1 MKPGGEPGSSGTRRA
16 APVRQ
21 DLILPVL
28 TQRNCKSLRRYKANP
43 AAAFGPLTASPLS
56 AHRPYRGTKRATR
69 RSRQSKEQ
77 ARATPYKARSRR
89 PGPAPAPPPSFGP
102 AFSRS
107 RGWAALLPQR
117 TSLRPLPSDDLS
129 TKASGA
135 PVKPGSHTRV
145 TITEGLR
152 WRSWRAPPSRASPPP
167 TYAELDGTDTSLLR
181 GRCRSLSEVC
191 LRTSIPQHV
200 VDPPVGAA
208 AAGTSGSS
216 LDSFSKG
223 SLKISWNPWRHGL
236 SSVDS
241 LPLDELPSTV
251 QLLPPP
257 TPAPA
262 PARAAEPQGE
272 AQPRCKSSESH
283 SASSDTIE
291 L

>member
-167 TYAELDGTDTSLLR
+167 T
-181 GRCRSLSEVC
+181 LSTASPRARADASRE
-191 LRTSIPQHV
+191 R
-200 VDPPVGAA
+200 A
-208 AAGTSGSS
+208 
-216 LDSFSKG
+216 
-223 SLKISWNPWRHGL
+223 R
-236 SSVDS
+236 
-241 LPLDELPSTV
+241 
-251 QLLPPP
+251 
-257 TPAPA
+257 PAPGPA
-262 PARAAEPQGE
+262 PRSRAC
-272 AQPRCKSSESH
+272 PRVGGPA
-283 SASSDTIE
+283 ASSPPLLNTVASRV
-291 L
+291 